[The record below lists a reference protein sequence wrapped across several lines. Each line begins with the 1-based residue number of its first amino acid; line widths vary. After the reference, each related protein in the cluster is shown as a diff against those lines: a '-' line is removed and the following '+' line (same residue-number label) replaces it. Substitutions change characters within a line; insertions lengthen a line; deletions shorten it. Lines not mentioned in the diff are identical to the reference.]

1 MSVTNLQIIT
11 DALREIN
18 VINETQVAT
27 AAQSSKALRRLN
39 QLMEKWK
46 EEELD
51 LGWVK
56 ATSTADDAA
65 IPDYAELAVTL
76 ALAVSV
82 APSFSTEPS
91 RTLIA
96 LTQDAVNSLKSKHIR
111 EKLDNVDMT
120 HMPEGS
126 GRWGN
131 RYDINTDVT

>member
-76 ALAVSV
+76 ALAVYV

-91 RTLIA
+91 GTLIA
-96 LTQDAVNSLKSKHIR
+96 LSQDAVNSLKSKHIR

>member
-39 QLMEKWK
+39 QMMEKWK

-76 ALAVSV
+76 ALAVYV

-96 LTQDAVNSLKSKHIR
+96 LSQDAVNSLKSKHIR